1 MKILALDPGLTT
13 GVCILLTTE
22 QRDDFEVDYVS
33 EMSWDDRFRISKAL
47 IAGTWP
53 QRMTPDPGWVAA
65 ARPPEVVVIE
75 QFRLRQ
81 GKAYAQAGSTFPS
94 IQVQAIIETF
104 VWDYNHNV
112 KYGFMGATRDEPIEI
127 AYQEP
132 IAMARVQILAD
143 HHHLIAGSE
152 HMKDA
157 YKHGRYYFETKVRQT

>member
-1 MKILALDPGLTT
+1 MKILAIDPGETT
-13 GVCILLTTE
+13 GVCILQTTE
-22 QRDDFEVDYVS
+22 LRDDFEVAYVS

-47 IAGTWP
+47 IMGTWP

-104 VWDYNHNV
+104 VYAYLHKQPD
-112 KYGFMGATRDEPIEI
+112 KFI

-132 IAMARVQILAD
+132 ICMARVQILPD

-157 YKHGRYYFETKVRQT
+157 YKHARYYFETKVRTT